1 MASSVQVEFLK
12 VLACVAWA
20 DEEVSNAELN
30 FIKQF
35 VRQFDLSRE
44 EWAQVEMYLDEKVD
58 LEETRRVTR
67 RFLSRVARRKEREL
81 LVKAVRHLLESD
93 ENLTE
98 SEREWM
104 RSLQELMAEVKGSA
118 FLLDGLRSL
127 LRIGGSGLDMADEG
141 REVEFHDFIHN
152 RVLFKLR
159 RRLGT
164 PRLEKEGSPE
174 KLKKLTLNATLLGLV
189 GYVDD
194 TFLPQEEACIKKI
207 LHEIWGASPVM
218 AEAISHVTMETSSR
232 GLDLYRV
239 IQEVKATMPM
249 PERKLLVQGMFALAK
264 AEGNMSN
271 EEIEE
276 IRKVAYGLELSH
288 KEFIDAKL
296 KVLRS

>member
-20 DEEVSNAELN
+20 DHEVTNAELN

-35 VRQFDLSRE
+35 VRQFDLSGE
-44 EWAQVEMYLDEKVD
+44 EWAKVEMYLDEKVD

-67 RFLSRVARRKEREL
+67 RFLSRVARRKERGL
-81 LVKAVRHLLESD
+81 LVEAVRHLLESD
-93 ENLTE
+93 EKLTE
-98 SEREWM
+98 SEREWIG
-104 RSLQELMAEVKGSA
+104 SLRELMAETKGSA
-118 FLLDGLRSL
+118 FLLDGLKSL
-127 LRIGGSGLDMADEG
+127 LRIGGLGQDMSDAG

-152 RVLFKLR
+152 RFLFKLR
-159 RRLGT
+159 RRLGA

-174 KLKKLTLNATLLGLV
+174 KLKKLTLSATLLALV
-189 GYVDD
+189 GHVDE
-194 TFLPQEEACIKKI
+194 TFVPQEEACIKKI
-207 LHEIWGASPVM
+207 LHEIWGASPGM
-218 AEAISHVTMETSSR
+218 AEAISHLTMEISRR

-249 PERKLLVQGMFALAK
+249 PERQRLVEGMFALAK

-276 IRKVAYGLELSH
+276 IRKIAYGLELSH
-288 KEFIDAKL
+288 REFIDAKL
-296 KVLRS
+296 KVLPT